1 MVVKWCLGCQL
12 VGAEREGQLAYYRPM
27 AWFWLGWVLGG
38 RWKFQMPFAKFYRRG
53 DVSWELH
60 SRNKGGFFEA
70 PGSGDSGTEWEVIGW
85 TGGRKRF
92 ITEKGKCAR
101 MIRGAN

>member
-12 VGAEREGQLAYYRPM
+12 VGAETEGQLAWHGM
-27 AWFWLGWVLGG
+27 VLVGMGVVG
-38 RWKFQMPFAKFYRRG
+38 RCKFQMPFAKFYRRG
-53 DVSWELH
+53 YVSWELH

>member
-1 MVVKWCLGCQL
+1 MVSWVSVGWCREGWAISILQAQGMVL
-12 VGAEREGQLAYYRPM
+12 VGMG
-27 AWFWLGWVLGG
+27 VVG
-38 RWKFQMPFAKFYRRG
+38 RCKFQMPFAKFHRRG
-53 DVSWELH
+53 YVSWELH

-92 ITEKGKCAR
+92 ITEKGECSR
-101 MIRGAN
+101 MIRRAN

>member
-1 MVVKWCLGCQL
+1 MVSWVSVGWCREGGAISILQAHGMVL
-12 VGAEREGQLAYYRPM
+12 VGMG
-27 AWFWLGWVLGG
+27 VVG
-38 RWKFQMPFAKFYRRG
+38 RCKFQMPFAKFYRRG
-53 DVSWELH
+53 YVSWELH